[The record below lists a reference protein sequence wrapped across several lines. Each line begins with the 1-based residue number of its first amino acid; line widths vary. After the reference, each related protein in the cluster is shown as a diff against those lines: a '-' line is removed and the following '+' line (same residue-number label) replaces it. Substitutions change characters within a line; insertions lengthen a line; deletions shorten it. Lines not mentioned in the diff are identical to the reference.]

1 MTIPNLETD
10 PDPEPVRPSRARRRR
25 ARRMLGRLSG
35 DKRESYLAELTHSVS
50 PGISLFLK
58 AILSGLLLGLAFR
71 FEERTVLFAAALA
84 APSMAPLAGM
94 ALASVSGSMRVFLRL
109 LAAQGLAIIILS
121 AVSGLVGGLNVL
133 PFSAGNFAD
142 SFAILHPLDLALLL
156 VGAVLM
162 CTSLAR
168 GKRVNPL
175 AGVAVAYEVLIPA
188 GVVGL
193 GLVRNHPQLWQGGL
207 LTFGAHLIW
216 AAVICVATL
225 LFLGFRPLGAR
236 KRTLSTS
243 LILMSLV
250 AVLAV
255 GITTVYALSNVPFMI
270 TAPEATPTRIS
281 IPTPT
286 QTATST
292 ATSLPTSS
300 PTASSTPTITNTPTV
315 TPTPEQLLAVIWG
328 TGELGAYLREGP
340 SRETN
345 PLGFLLEGTLLQIIG
360 EPEQV
365 DGETWWNVRVI
376 DNDQV
381 IEGWVMHGLL
391 ATVTPTLTPEI
402 SPTLTP
408 TP

>member
-1 MTIPNLETD
+1 MTTPIPE

-35 DKRESYLAELTHSVS
+35 DKREAFLAELTHSVS
-50 PGISLFLK
+50 PGIDLFLR

-71 FEERTVLFAAALA
+71 FEQRTVLFAAALA

-109 LAAQGLAIIILS
+109 LTALALAIVILS
-121 AVSGLVGGLNVL
+121 AISGLVGGLNTP
-133 PFSAGNFAD
+133 PFSTSNFAD
-142 SFAILHPLDLALLL
+142 SFAILQPLDLGLLL

-175 AGVAVAYEVLIPA
+175 ASAAVAYEILIPA

-193 GLVRNHPQLWQGGL
+193 GLVRDYPELWQGGL

-216 AAVICVATL
+216 TGVICVVTL
-225 LFLGFRPLGAR
+225 LFLGFRPLGMR
-236 KRTLSTS
+236 RLTLATS
-243 LILMSLV
+243 VFLMTLV
-250 AVLAV
+250 ALLAIA
-255 GITTVYALSNVPFMI
+255 ITTVYALSNVPFMI
-270 TAPEATPTRIS
+270 AMPEPTPTRIT

-292 ATSLPTSS
+292 ATPPPTSS
-300 PTASSTPTITNTPTV
+300 PTISASPTITSSPTPS
-315 TPTPEQLLAVIWG
+315 PTPERILAVIWG

-345 PLGFLLEGTLLQIIG
+345 PLGFLQEGTLLEVIG

-365 DGETWWNVRVI
+365 DGETWWNVQVTY
-376 DNDQV
+376 DDQV
-381 IEGWVMHGLL
+381 LEGWVMHGLL
-391 ATVTPTLTPEI
+391 ATVTPTSTPAD
-402 SPTLTP
+402 TP
-408 TP
+408 TPSPTP